1 MSLLDERSR
10 RIHMRANKIL
20 AVLAVIILAMILAYG
35 VNLAFAPKPVFL
47 QGQIEARE
55 YNISSKVPGRIEQV
69 MVRKGDKVA
78 VDDILFV
85 INSPE
90 LNAKLMQAEG
100 GRDAAK
106 AMQQEADNGARQ
118 QQITA
123 SKEQWLKAK
132 AATELMQKTYQRIE
146 NLFNEGVVP
155 RQKRDEV
162 YTQWQAAKYTDQ
174 AAFAMYQMAQ
184 EGARVETKAAAEGN
198 ARMAEGAVKE
208 VSAILADSQMRSPK
222 NAEVSEVLLQ
232 AGELA
237 PSGFPVVSLIDMS
250 DAWAVMQVRED
261 QLAHFKQG
269 TVVALRIPALDKT
282 VEFTVEYVSVMG
294 NFATWRSTE
303 SGHDFD
309 MRTFEVLLHPNQ
321 PIADLRVGMSVL
333 YLPDAE

>member
-1 MSLLDERSR
+1 
-10 RIHMRANKIL
+10 MRANKIL

-85 INSPE
+85 IDSPE

-269 TVVALRIPALDKT
+269 TVVALRLPALDKT

>member
-1 MSLLDERSR
+1 
-10 RIHMRANKIL
+10 MRANRIL
-20 AVLAVIILAMILAYG
+20 AVLAVLILAMILAYG

-90 LNAKLMQAEG
+90 LDAKLMQAEG

-118 QQITA
+118 QQVTA

-222 NAEVSEVLLQ
+222 DAEVSEVLLQ

-237 PSGFPVVSLIDMS
+237 PSGFPVVSLIDMA

-269 TVVALRIPALDKT
+269 TVVALRLPALDQM
-282 VEFTVEYVSVMG
+282 VDFTVEYVSVMG

-333 YLPDAE
+333 YLQDAE

>member
-1 MSLLDERSR
+1 
-10 RIHMRANKIL
+10 
-20 AVLAVIILAMILAYG
+20 
-35 VNLAFAPKPVFL
+35 
-47 QGQIEARE
+47 
-55 YNISSKVPGRIEQV
+55 

-85 INSPE
+85 IDSPE

-118 QQITA
+118 QQIIA

-208 VSAILADSQMRSPK
+208 VSANLADSQMRSPK

-269 TVVALRIPALDKT
+269 TVVALRLPALDKT